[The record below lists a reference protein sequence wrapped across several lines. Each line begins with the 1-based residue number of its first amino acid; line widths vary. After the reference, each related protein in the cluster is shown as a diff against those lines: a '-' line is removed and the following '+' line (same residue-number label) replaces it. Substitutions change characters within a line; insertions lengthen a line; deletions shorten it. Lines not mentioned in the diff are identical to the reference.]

1 MEAVCEYPVRLR
13 RLGAT
18 TSGRKLRLA
27 ATALFVASVVT
38 WALFLRPQAL
48 GGPTA
53 YLIVSG
59 RSMEP
64 ALHAG
69 DLVVAR
75 RQHTYRRGDVIA
87 YHIMKNQA
95 GAGALV
101 IHRIVGGSSRDGYV
115 TRGDNRSYRDPWRP
129 RPVDIAGEMML
140 HVPRLGML
148 PVFAHTTVG
157 MAFIAAL
164 AGFLVFRSGTNT
176 RVGRDAAPGP
186 EELAAG
192 GGEEPDDGADA
203 RARLLGTSAPRDP
216 HPRADADNGESAARS
231 ALPSTGDE
239 LTPTAYDEGDES
251 AEAPAPSLPA
261 PKIAAH
267 LLFVWS
273 PTGYELLERRGE
285 PPTVGAIL
293 AESERLYRV
302 SKLAGSP
309 LPADPRPCAYLES
322 A

>member
-1 MEAVCEYPVRLR
+1 MEAVWEHPVHLR

-18 TSGRKLRLA
+18 TSGRKLRA
-27 ATALFVASVVT
+27 AGTAVFAVSVVA
-38 WALFLRPQAL
+38 WALFFRPAAL
-48 GGPTA
+48 GGPAT

-59 RSMEP
+59 HSMEP

-75 RQHTYRRGDVIA
+75 RQDTYRRGDVIA

-129 RPVDIAGEMML
+129 RPVDIAGKMSL
-140 HVPRLGML
+140 RVPRLGML

-157 MAFIAAL
+157 MALIAAL

-176 RVGRDAAPGP
+176 RVGRDPELGP
-186 EELAAG
+186 EEFAAG
-192 GGEEPDDGADA
+192 GGEEPDDARAGALAHTPCASAPHELQATAEAGNGEWPGTTALPPAGDA
-203 RARLLGTSAPRDP
+203 R
-216 HPRADADNGESAARS
+216 
-231 ALPSTGDE
+231 
-239 LTPTAYDEGDES
+239 
-251 AEAPAPSLPA
+251 PAPVEKSPGLPQVDPEPLPA
-261 PKIAAH
+261 PEIAGH
-267 LLFVWS
+267 LLFVWR
-273 PTGYELLERRGE
+273 PTGYQLLERLGE
-285 PPTVGAIL
+285 PPAAGTVLDEG
-293 AESERLYRV
+293 ERLYRV
-302 SKLAGSP
+302 AKLAGSP
-309 LPADPRPCAYLES
+309 LPADLRPCAYLEC